1 MLVLMMMTKMV
12 IMNKRMMMMSTWKG
26 WWLQK
31 TLIGPKRT
39 RQRRAKIGRCRQ
51 SGTNYDQI
59 FWFVS
64 HLLLQGLVVAVDG
77 EGGELLLDVEDV
89 RGEEAGG
96 DVRQG
101 GKDLGPALEQIRTPV
116 VHFSEVQRSSRSLV

>member
-1 MLVLMMMTKMV
+1 
-12 IMNKRMMMMSTWKG
+12 MSTWKG
-26 WWLQK
+26 WWKQK
-31 TLIGPKRT
+31 NLTDPTSARKT

-64 HLLLQGLVVAVDG
+64 HLLLQGLVVAAVDG

-89 RGEEAGG
+89 REEKAGG

-116 VHFSEVQRSSRSLV
+116 VHFSEVQAVQDL

>member
-1 MLVLMMMTKMV
+1 MLSIMLVLMMMTKMV
-12 IMNKRMMMMSTWKG
+12 MMNKRMMMMSTWKG

-64 HLLLQGLVVAVDG
+64 HLLLQGLVVAAVDG

-89 RGEEAGG
+89 RGEEARG
-96 DVRQG
+96 DVRQRRE
-101 GKDLGPALEQIRTPV
+101 DLGPALKKIRT
-116 VHFSEVQRSSRSLV
+116 VHFSEVQGCS